1 MVLGVQKHNEVNEY
15 LVAQLRNSKILLSS
29 EKAKRKLKVFQS
41 RTLETNVAFEFFC
54 RVPYFDIPLY
64 TPQSPIL
71 FIKASYYK
79 TPHREGHAQQDVP
92 HHGASSRRA
101 SHAVPRGQGPK
112 EIHKGSFKGSIRGPF
127 LGIHKGAWLQ
137 CHVARVPDGSEPLGL
152 ELRVSLKP

>member
-64 TPQSPIL
+64 TPKVL
-71 FIKASYYK
+71 FYLLRPHITKLRTGKVTRSK
-79 TPHREGHAQQDVP
+79 TYRTMVQAAEE
-92 HHGASSRRA
+92 HHM
-101 SHAVPRGQGPK
+101 
-112 EIHKGSFKGSIRGPF
+112 
-127 LGIHKGAWLQ
+127 Q
-137 CHVARVPDGSEPLGL
+137 CHAARVPKKSIRVPL
-152 ELRVSLKP
+152 RDP